1 VEETFMLDSTMTT
14 VENQAAGLA
23 SLAVESAPRLVAL
36 AGHED
41 ATSELP
47 LLMQLCAAWT
57 SLNYPLVVLDA
68 HVQETDDAP
77 GLLQLLHGDEAS
89 AAELLTG
96 HVNAWPIIPAALGL
110 EFLMGGEPVKAL
122 DKAKAFGKSTLSKV
136 MAAGKAAVSAQAAS
150 DRKTSHQSEQASADR
165 AQQVAALFPGYDL
178 ILVYAPAAMLARAW
192 QGSSL
197 SPLLPVS
204 VQESALLSA
213 YQALKQMLSAG
224 KLRPTIVTVMQD
236 AALTTRMSGH
246 NISRNLQECARDF
259 LACETPA
266 LTVCPE
272 RPEEM
277 QRLALRSLEAA
288 LQPARWTMAP
298 TLKASAAAPVT
309 APAIQPQAPAT
320 LTPAAFTAASMNR
333 MAASRAGR
341 AAAVSH

>member
-1 VEETFMLDSTMTT
+1 MLE

-23 SLAVESAPRLVAL
+23 ALAVESSPRIVAL

-41 ATSELP
+41 ARSELP

-57 SLNYPLVVLDA
+57 NLDYPLVVLDA
-68 HVQETDDAP
+68 HVRETDQVP
-77 GLLQLLHGDEAS
+77 GLSQLLRGDEDFS
-89 AAELLTG
+89 AAVLGNSAT
-96 HVNAWPIIPAALGL
+96 AWPIVPSALGL
-110 EFLMGGEPVKAL
+110 EQLL
-122 DKAKAFGKSTLSKV
+122 DGTAVSTKT
-136 MAAGKAAVSAQAAS
+136 AGKGSA
-150 DRKTSHQSEQASADR
+150 KTLDAGQDR
-165 AQQVAALFPGYDL
+165 ARQLAALFPGYEL
-178 ILVYAPAAMLARAW
+178 ILVYAPAAVLARVW
-192 QGSSL
+192 QGSNL

-213 YQALKQMLSAG
+213 YQALKQMLSLG

-277 QRLALRSLEAA
+277 QRLALRSLEAG
-288 LQPARWTMAP
+288 LQPSGWDLPAA
-298 TLKASAAAPVT
+298 LASAAYV
-309 APAIQPQAPAT
+309 
-320 LTPAAFTAASMNR
+320 S
-333 MAASRAGR
+333 SAGR
-341 AAAVSH
+341 GASHARAR

>member
-1 VEETFMLDSTMTT
+1 MHDI
-14 VENQAAGLA
+14 ENQAAGLA
-23 SLAVESAPRLVAL
+23 GLAVESSPRIVAL

-41 ATSELP
+41 AQSELP

-57 SLNYPLVVLDA
+57 NLDYPLVVLDA

-77 GLLQLLHGDEAS
+77 GLLQLLRGDEDFSAS
-89 AAELLTG
+89 LLT
-96 HVNAWPIIPAALGL
+96 NAAAAWPIVPAALGL
-110 EFLMGGEPVKAL
+110 EQLMNG
-122 DKAKAFGKSTLSKV
+122 
-136 MAAGKAAVSAQAAS
+136 AVAS
-150 DRKTSHQSEQASADR
+150 DKKPGKTQAKVASTKAPAADLGQER
-165 AQQVAALFPGYDL
+165 AQQLAALFPGYDL
-178 ILVYAPAAMLARAW
+178 ILVYAPAPMLARTW

-213 YQALKQMLSAG
+213 YQALKQMLSLG

-288 LQPARWTMAP
+288 LQPARWALP
-298 TLKASAAAPVT
+298 AAAFGAYASGHGAAT
-309 APAIQPQAPAT
+309 A
-320 LTPAAFTAASMNR
+320 
-333 MAASRAGR
+333 MAASGR
-341 AAAVSH
+341 

>member
-1 VEETFMLDSTMTT
+1 MLE

-23 SLAVESAPRLVAL
+23 ALAVESSPRIVAL

-41 ATSELP
+41 ARSELP

-57 SLNYPLVVLDA
+57 NLDYPVVVLDA
-68 HVQETDDAP
+68 HVRETDQAP
-77 GLLQLLHGDEAS
+77 GLTQLLRGDEDFS
-89 AAELLTG
+89 AAVLTG
-96 HVNAWPIIPAALGL
+96 GAAAWPIVPAAQGL
-110 EFLMGGEPVKAL
+110 EQLMDVAALSVKP
-122 DKAKAFGKSTLSKV
+122 
-136 MAAGKAAVSAQAAS
+136 AGKTSA
-150 DRKTSHQSEQASADR
+150 KTASAGQDR
-165 AQQVAALFPGYDL
+165 ARQLAALFPGYDL
-178 ILVYAPAAMLARAW
+178 ILIYAPASVLARVW
-192 QGSSL
+192 QGSNL

-213 YQALKQMLSAG
+213 YQALKQMLSLG

-277 QRLALRSLEAA
+277 QRLALRSLEAG
-288 LQPARWTMAP
+288 LQPLNWDSPSAMAP
-298 TLKASAAAPVT
+298 VAYGAMSAANRGAAVAASA
-309 APAIQPQAPAT
+309 Q
-320 LTPAAFTAASMNR
+320 
-333 MAASRAGR
+333 GR
-341 AAAVSH
+341 